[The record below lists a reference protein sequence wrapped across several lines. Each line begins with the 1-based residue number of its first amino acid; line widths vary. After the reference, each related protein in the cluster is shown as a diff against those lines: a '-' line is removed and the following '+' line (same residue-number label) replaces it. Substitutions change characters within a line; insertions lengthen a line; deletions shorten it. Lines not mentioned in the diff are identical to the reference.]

1 MLKKVELYT
10 DPNDPGCKDVN
21 EFLKS
26 LEIIL
31 DVHDVKKNPL
41 KKEKIAELLRHFNLD
56 HFINSNSG
64 AYKKFKL
71 DKGIPGR
78 DEVYEMMAEDNDLMR
93 RPIIVAGRLMTVG
106 CNIDKVKEMLQI
118 NSNGSGDDDNDTS
131 YNQRDNGRGRR
142 R

>member
-10 DPNDPGCKDVN
+10 DLNDPGCSDVN
-21 EFLKS
+21 EFLKG

-31 DVHDVKKNPL
+31 KIHDVKKDPL
-41 KKEKIAELLRHFNLD
+41 KKEEIAELLRHFSLE
-56 HFINSNSG
+56 HFINRDSD
-64 AYKKFKL
+64 AYKKFRL
-71 DKGIPGR
+71 DKGVPSR
-78 DEVYEMMAEDNDLMR
+78 DEVYEMMAEDNDLLR

-118 NSNGSGDDDNDTS
+118 SANGSGNENDDS
-131 YNQRDNGRGRR
+131 AYNRKDSNRGRR